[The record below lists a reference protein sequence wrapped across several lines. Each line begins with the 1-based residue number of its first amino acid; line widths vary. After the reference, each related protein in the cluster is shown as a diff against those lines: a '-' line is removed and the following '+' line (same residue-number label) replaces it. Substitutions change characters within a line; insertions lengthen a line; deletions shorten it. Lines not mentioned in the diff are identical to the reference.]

1 MTEEWVSF
9 WYQCLSQN
17 VDYSIYCNARA
28 ANDKLVCAKLEA
40 QFDRIA
46 DIYKDFGELDGWY
59 DAGLK
64 SAHWNEWFQP
74 RRHLFMLAAAVVND
88 AVGPARPGHILIY
101 VPLLRDSAATAEMVR
116 ALLDDHYSRNEV
128 EPTPAPKYTL
138 NMRGGRLA
146 HGYEKVR
153 QACASVARSYRYDPK
168 TMEERRHVDAVADF
182 IHHEIDNMGWKLDP
196 AARKELMEF
205 GRLSEQRLDSFKAM
219 LNRCRRDFQAFSR
232 NAIRGSFPDDRPFES
247 QVLNIF

>member
-28 ANDKLVCAKLEA
+28 ADDKVVCAKLEA

-46 DIYKDFGELDGWY
+46 DIYKDFGELDGWHE
-59 DAGLK
+59 AGLK
-64 SAHWNEWFQP
+64 SAQWNEWFQP
-74 RRHLFMLAAAVVND
+74 RRHLFMVSAAVFND
-88 AVGPARPGHILIY
+88 AVGYAQPGHILIN
-101 VPLLRDSAATAEMVR
+101 VPLLRDSAATVELVR
-116 ALLDDHYSRNEV
+116 TLLDDHYSRNEV
-128 EPTPAPKYTL
+128 ASTPAPKYTL

-153 QACASVARSYRYDPK
+153 QACASAARSYRYDPQ

-232 NAIRGSFPDDRPFES
+232 NTVRGSFPDDRPFES